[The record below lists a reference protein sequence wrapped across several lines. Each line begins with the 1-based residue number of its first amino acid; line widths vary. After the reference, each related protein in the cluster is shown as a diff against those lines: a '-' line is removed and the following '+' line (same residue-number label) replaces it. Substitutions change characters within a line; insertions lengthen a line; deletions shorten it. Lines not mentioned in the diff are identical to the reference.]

1 MEQSGSARATIVLA
15 MNTLA
20 FAACF
25 SAWTMNGVLVTFL
38 IDQGVFGWTDTQ
50 VGLLIGLPILTG
62 SVMRLPM
69 GLLTDRFGGRIVFT
83 VLMVASAI
91 PLLLL
96 SLANSYAAFAWGSL
110 GFGVTG
116 ASFAVGVAYTSLF
129 FSRERQGTALGVFGI
144 GNAGAALTTMIA
156 PSLLVRLTA
165 AGNVEG
171 WRTLPRLYAAVLV
184 LVAVVFAIGTE
195 SRRSTVTIPLA
206 RRLAPL
212 RRIRVWRFGL
222 YYFLVFGGFVGLS
235 QWLMPYYVNVYGMTV
250 TAAGLMASS
259 FSLPSSLVRAVGGW
273 LSDKWSARRVM
284 YVVLSVCA
292 IACVLLSVPRMD
304 IESPGRGI
312 MARKAGVVTAI
323 TPDEIEVDGVRY
335 SLQPVPQQWLGA
347 RDASAL
353 ILPSK
358 AFWHEPAVKVG
369 DSVSKRQLIA
379 RGITHIYFQAN
390 VVVFSGLL
398 LVVGFMMGLGMGA
411 VFKHIPD
418 YFPGEVGV
426 VGGIVGVIGGVG
438 GFICPILFGALL
450 QRTGLWTTCWMFF
463 AIVALV
469 SLFWMH
475 TVIQRMHSASAPG
488 LAGQIEQ
495 R

>member
-1 MEQSGSARATIVLA
+1 MNQPSSGRATIVLA

-38 IDQGVFGWTDTQ
+38 IDQGLFTWTDTQ
-50 VGLLIGLPILTG
+50 VGLLIGLPVLTG
-62 SVMRLPM
+62 SIMRLPM
-69 GLLTDRFGGRIVFT
+69 GLLTDRFGGRVVFSA
-83 VLMVASAI
+83 LMLVSAI
-91 PLLLL
+91 PLFFL
-96 SLANSYAAFAWGSL
+96 SLANSYAAFAWCSL
-110 GFGVTG
+110 GFGLTG

-129 FSRERQGTALGVFGI
+129 FSRERQGTALGIFGI

-156 PSLLVRLTA
+156 PSLLVRWTSV
-165 AGNVEG
+165 GHVDG
-171 WRTLPRLYAAVLV
+171 WRTLPRVYAVLMV
-184 LVAVVFAIGTE
+184 IMAVAFAAATETRRSNVAV
-195 SRRSTVTIPLA
+195 PLA

-212 RRIRVWRFGL
+212 RSVRVWRFGL

-284 YVVLSVCA
+284 YVVLTGCTITCA
-292 IACVLLSVPRMD
+292 LLSVPRMD
-304 IESPGRGI
+304 VESPGRGI
-312 MARKAGVVTAI
+312 MAKQAGIVTSIDPDAVV
-323 TPDEIEVDGVRY
+323 VDDVRY
-335 SLQPVPQQWLGA
+335 SLQAVPQEWLAA

-353 ILPSK
+353 ILPSR
-358 AFWHEPAVKVG
+358 AFWHEPVVKVG
-369 DSVSKRQLIA
+369 DAITKRQLIA

-390 VVVFSGLL
+390 VAVFSGLL
-398 LVVGFMMGLGMGA
+398 LAVGFMMGLGMGA

-438 GFICPILFGALL
+438 GFVCPILFGMLL

-463 AIVALV
+463 AVVALV

-475 TVIQRMHSASAPG
+475 TVIQRMHSASAPS
-488 LAGQIEQ
+488 LAGQIE
-495 R
+495 RR